1 MSDGR
6 FAQDNGPTPSRGDA
20 LMRNHRYDGSAL
32 SAVMRHEHE
41 ERCCLVVDDEPRLR
55 QALVRLMQLEGFT
68 SFECGSG
75 IEALE
80 ILAREPVILVLTDL
94 RMPKMDGAMLL
105 REVRERYPDVAVI
118 MITAVAEVEVAV
130 ECLGRGAMDYISKP
144 FVLEEVRARVK
155 QALEKRRL
163 LLENRQYHHSLEERV
178 RQQGRRL
185 EELFIA
191 GIQSLADALELK
203 DAYTRGHSVRV
214 SHVSGLIARELGID
228 HDIVRQIELGGHL
241 HDIGKIGVRE
251 DVLNKPGNLTPEEYA
266 HIMTHPVLGWRILLP
281 LLSESPVALNVVR
294 SHHERID
301 GRGVPDGLRG
311 DAIPREA
318 RIACVADA
326 FDAMRSRRPYRA
338 ARLTLDDALR
348 ELERCSGT
356 QFDSA
361 VVNALVA
368 VAQRGDIAVP
378 PQHSIAELAV
388 GKG

>member
-1 MSDGR
+1 
-6 FAQDNGPTPSRGDA
+6 
-20 LMRNHRYDGSAL
+20 MRDQWHEAGLPSAL
-32 SAVMRHEHE
+32 ARHGRDGQN
-41 ERCCLVVDDEPRLR
+41 ERRCLVVDDEPRLR
-55 QALVRLMQLEGFT
+55 QALVRLMQLDGFT
-68 SFECGSG
+68 CFECGSG
-75 IEALE
+75 VEALDV
-80 ILAREPVILVLTDL
+80 LAREPVILVLSDL

-144 FVLEEVRARVK
+144 FVREEVRARVR
-155 QALEKRRL
+155 QALERRRL
-163 LLENRQYHHSLEERV
+163 VLENRQYHHSLEERV
-178 RQQGRRL
+178 RLQARRL

-191 GIQSLADALELK
+191 SIQSLADALELK

-214 SHVSGLIARELGID
+214 SHYSGLIARELGID
-228 HDIVRQIELGGHL
+228 GDTVRQLELGGHL

-251 DVLNKPGNLTPEEYA
+251 DVLNKPGKLTAEEYA

-281 LLSESPVALNVVR
+281 LLSDSPVSLNVVR

-311 DAIPREA
+311 DGIPREA

-326 FDAMRSRRPYRA
+326 FDAMLSGRPYRRAQLTREA
-338 ARLTLDDALR
+338 ALE
-348 ELERCSGT
+348 ELQRHAGT
-356 QFDSA
+356 QFDPEVVQALLA
-361 VVNALVA
+361 VV
-368 VAQRGDIAVP
+368 QRGDIAAPV
-378 PQHSIAELAV
+378 QHSIAELAV